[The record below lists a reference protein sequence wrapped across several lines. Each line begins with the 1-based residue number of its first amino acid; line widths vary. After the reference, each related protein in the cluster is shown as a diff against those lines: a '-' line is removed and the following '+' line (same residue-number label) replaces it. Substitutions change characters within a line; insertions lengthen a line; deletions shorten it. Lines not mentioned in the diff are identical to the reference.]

1 MQEHDEDQINTEEN
15 DLQQNYQNTYQ
26 NNQPIPQYDSRPNL
40 STDNSSPNNA
50 PQNIAPPQ
58 NQVPQNIAPQ
68 NVPPQNIGSQNV
80 VPQNVVPQNIGAQN
94 MAQNMALH
102 LIQQP
107 LAAQGVVLQYNIPQG
122 IPQYYP
128 PQNAPIPQPVNTP
141 VQSQINQ
148 PLINQI
154 TYSSQSNQIYQSDQV
169 NQVSQS
175 YQNKSKSG
183 IPSEWEILSF
193 LGWFLFMGSK
203 WDMYEKVKGISGDDY
218 APILYNRS
226 FIGMITLIISI
237 IGFLVYVKN
246 IIYKRNINF
255 YHSLFGQYTKFH
267 SIPLFMYT
275 GINIVLDNYIINMMK
290 KVNDFTKV
298 KDISENDS
306 FNIKAVCAFYIIFS
320 ICGLASLIYIYIN
333 LEMDCEWYIAMIIK
347 KGVFSILTAECS
359 YHFFESI
366 FYTRLINIEEKFDDI
381 ESLYHTGGIFFA
393 ILQAVFVIGFAVY
406 YKNII
411 LLALNFLM
419 FYSMIMNYYV
429 KKEDEKKV
437 LWKNDATPGLE
448 ITVIVINFALM
459 IFMVAKYKEQLI
471 EP

>member
-50 PQNIAPPQ
+50 PQNVPPQ
-58 NQVPQNIAPQ
+58 NVPSQNIGPQ
-68 NVPPQNIGSQNV
+68 NVPPKNV
-80 VPQNVVPQNIGAQN
+80 PPQNIGAQN

-154 TYSSQSNQIYQSDQV
+154 TYSSQSNQIYQSDQA
-169 NQVSQS
+169 NQS

-203 WDMYEKVKGISGDDY
+203 WDMYEKVKGISHDDY

-290 KVNDFTKV
+290 KVNHFTKV
-298 KDISENDS
+298 EDISDNDS

-429 KKEDEKKV
+429 KKEKKV

>member
-40 STDNSSPNNA
+40 STDNSSPN
-50 PQNIAPPQ
+50 IA
-58 NQVPQNIAPQ
+58 PQNIAPQ
-68 NVPPQNIGSQNV
+68 NVPPQNV
-80 VPQNVVPQNIGAQN
+80 PPQNVPPQNVPPQNIGAQN

-128 PQNAPIPQPVNTP
+128 PQNAPISQPVNTP

-169 NQVSQS
+169 NQS

-203 WDMYEKVKGISGDDY
+203 WDMYEKVKGISHDDY

-255 YHSLFGQYTKFH
+255 YHSFFGQYTKFH

-275 GINIVLDNYIINMMK
+275 GINIVLDKYIIDKMTE
-290 KVNDFTKV
+290 VNKFTTV
-298 KDISENDS
+298 KGLSHNDS
-306 FNIKAVCAFYIIFS
+306 FDIKAVCAFYIIFS

-366 FYTRLINIEEKFDDI
+366 FYTRLINIDIEKNIDDI
-381 ESLYHTGGIFFA
+381 ESLYHTGGIFFS

-429 KKEDEKKV
+429 KKEDEDNV
-437 LWKNDATPGLE
+437 LWKNDATAGLE

>member
-26 NNQPIPQYDSRPNL
+26 NNQPIPQNDSRPNL

-50 PQNIAPPQ
+50 TQNIAPPQ
-58 NQVPQNIAPQ
+58 NKVPQNIAPQ

-80 VPQNVVPQNIGAQN
+80 VPQNIPPQNIGAQN

-102 LIQQP
+102 SYQQS
-107 LAAQGVVLQYNIPQG
+107 LAAQGVVYQYNIPQG

-169 NQVSQS
+169 NQS

-290 KVNDFTKV
+290 KVNHFTKV
-298 KDISENDS
+298 EDISDNDS

-429 KKEDEKKV
+429 KKEKKV

>member
-26 NNQPIPQYDSRPNL
+26 NNQPIPQNDSRPNL
-40 STDNSSPNNA
+40 STDNSSPNNTT
-50 PQNIAPPQ
+50 QNIAPPQ

-68 NVPPQNIGSQNV
+68 NVPPQNV
-80 VPQNVVPQNIGAQN
+80 VPQNVPPQNIGAQN

-169 NQVSQS
+169 NQS

-298 KDISENDS
+298 EDISDNDS

-429 KKEDEKKV
+429 KKEDENKV

>member
-26 NNQPIPQYDSRPNL
+26 NNQPIPQNDSRPNL

-50 PQNIAPPQ
+50 TQNIAPPQ

-68 NVPPQNIGSQNV
+68 NVPPQN
-80 VPQNVVPQNIGAQN
+80 VPPQNIGAQN

-141 VQSQINQ
+141 IQSQINQ

-169 NQVSQS
+169 NQS

-203 WDMYEKVKGISGDDY
+203 WDMYEKVKGISHDDY

-290 KVNDFTKV
+290 KVNDFNKV
-298 KDISENDS
+298 EDISDNDS

-366 FYTRLINIEEKFDDI
+366 FYTRLINIEGKFDDI

-429 KKEDEKKV
+429 KKEDENKV

>member
-26 NNQPIPQYDSRPNL
+26 NNQPISQYDSRPNL
-40 STDNSSPNNA
+40 STDNSSPN
-50 PQNIAPPQ
+50 IA
-58 NQVPQNIAPQ
+58 PQNIAPQ
-68 NVPPQNIGSQNV
+68 NVPPQNVPSQNIG
-80 VPQNVVPQNIGAQN
+80 PQNVPPQNVPPQNVPPQNIGAQN

-102 LIQQP
+102 LIQQS
-107 LAAQGVVLQYNIPQG
+107 LAAQGVVPQYNIPQG

-169 NQVSQS
+169 NQENQS

-203 WDMYEKVKGISGDDY
+203 WDMYEKVKGISHDDY

-298 KDISENDS
+298 EDISDNDS

-366 FYTRLINIEEKFDDI
+366 FYTR
-381 ESLYHTGGIFFA
+381 
-393 ILQAVFVIGFAVY
+393 VY

-429 KKEDEKKV
+429 KKEDEDNV
-437 LWKNDATPGLE
+437 LWKNDATAGLE

>member
-26 NNQPIPQYDSRPNL
+26 NNQPIPQYDSRQNL
-40 STDNSSPNNA
+40 STDNSSPNIA
-50 PQNIAPPQ
+50 PQNIS
-58 NQVPQNIAPQ
+58 PQ
-68 NVPPQNIGSQNV
+68 NVPPQNV
-80 VPQNVVPQNIGAQN
+80 PPQNVPPQNVPPQNIGAQN

-169 NQVSQS
+169 NQS

-298 KDISENDS
+298 EDISKNDS

>member
-80 VPQNVVPQNIGAQN
+80 VPQNIGAQN

-141 VQSQINQ
+141 IQSQINQ

-154 TYSSQSNQIYQSDQV
+154 TYSSQSNQIYQSDQA
-169 NQVSQS
+169 NQS

-203 WDMYEKVKGISGDDY
+203 WDMYEKVKGISHDDY

-298 KDISENDS
+298 EDISDNDS
-306 FNIKAVCAFYIIFS
+306 FDIKAVCAFYIIFS

-429 KKEDEKKV
+429 KKEDENKV

>member
-80 VPQNVVPQNIGAQN
+80 VPQNVPPQNIGAQN

-107 LAAQGVVLQYNIPQG
+107 LAAQGVVLQYNIPLG

-141 VQSQINQ
+141 IQSQINQ

-169 NQVSQS
+169 NQS

-275 GINIVLDNYIINMMK
+275 GINIVLDKYIIDMMT
-290 KVNDFTKV
+290 KVNKFTTV
-298 KDISENDS
+298 EGLSHNDS
-306 FNIKAVCAFYIIFS
+306 FDIKAVCAFYIIFS

-366 FYTRLINIEEKFDDI
+366 FYTRLINIDIEKNIDDI

-429 KKEDEKKV
+429 KKEDENKV

>member
-26 NNQPIPQYDSRPNL
+26 NNQPIPQNDSRPNL
-40 STDNSSPNNA
+40 STDNSSPNNTT
-50 PQNIAPPQ
+50 QNIAPPQ

-68 NVPPQNIGSQNV
+68 NVPPQNV
-80 VPQNVVPQNIGAQN
+80 VPQNVPPQNIGAQN

-107 LAAQGVVLQYNIPQG
+107 LTAQGVVLQYNIPQG
-122 IPQYYP
+122 NPQYYP

-169 NQVSQS
+169 NQENQS

-298 KDISENDS
+298 EDISENDS

-366 FYTRLINIEEKFDDI
+366 FYTRLINIDIEKNIDDI

-429 KKEDEKKV
+429 KKEDENKV

>member
-40 STDNSSPNNA
+40 STDNSSPN
-50 PQNIAPPQ
+50 IA
-58 NQVPQNIAPQ
+58 PQNIAPQ
-68 NVPPQNIGSQNV
+68 NVPPQNV
-80 VPQNVVPQNIGAQN
+80 PPQNVPPQNVPPQNIGAQN

-169 NQVSQS
+169 NQS

-203 WDMYEKVKGISGDDY
+203 WDMYEKVKGISHDDY

-298 KDISENDS
+298 EDISKNDS

-429 KKEDEKKV
+429 KKEDEDND

-459 IFMVAKYKEQLI
+459 VFMVAKYKEQLI

>member
-26 NNQPIPQYDSRPNL
+26 NNQPIPQNDSRPNL
-40 STDNSSPNNA
+40 STDNSSPNNTT
-50 PQNIAPPQ
+50 QNIAPPQ

-68 NVPPQNIGSQNV
+68 NVPPQN
-80 VPQNVVPQNIGAQN
+80 VPPQNIGGQN
-94 MAQNMALH
+94 MAQNMVLH

-169 NQVSQS
+169 NQENQS

-203 WDMYEKVKGISGDDY
+203 WDMYEKVKGISHDDY

-298 KDISENDS
+298 EDISENDS

-366 FYTRLINIEEKFDDI
+366 FYTRLINIDIEKNIDDI

-429 KKEDEKKV
+429 KKEDEENV
-437 LWKNDATPGLE
+437 LWKNDATAGLE

>member
-80 VPQNVVPQNIGAQN
+80 VPQNVSPQNIGAQN

-128 PQNAPIPQPVNTP
+128 PQNAPIPQPVYTP

-226 FIGMITLIISI
+226 FM
-237 IGFLVYVKN
+237 
-246 IIYKRNINF
+246 
-255 YHSLFGQYTKFH
+255 
-267 SIPLFMYT
+267 
-275 GINIVLDNYIINMMK
+275 
-290 KVNDFTKV
+290 
-298 KDISENDS
+298 
-306 FNIKAVCAFYIIFS
+306 
-320 ICGLASLIYIYIN
+320 
-333 LEMDCEWYIAMIIK
+333 
-347 KGVFSILTAECS
+347 
-359 YHFFESI
+359 
-366 FYTRLINIEEKFDDI
+366 
-381 ESLYHTGGIFFA
+381 
-393 ILQAVFVIGFAVY
+393 
-406 YKNII
+406 
-411 LLALNFLM
+411 
-419 FYSMIMNYYV
+419 
-429 KKEDEKKV
+429 
-437 LWKNDATPGLE
+437 
-448 ITVIVINFALM
+448 
-459 IFMVAKYKEQLI
+459 
-471 EP
+471 

>member
-169 NQVSQS
+169 NQS

-203 WDMYEKVKGISGDDY
+203 WDMYEKVKGISRDDY

-290 KVNDFTKV
+290 KVNHFTKV
-298 KDISENDS
+298 YKS
-306 FNIKAVCAFYIIFS
+306 CL
-320 ICGLASLIYIYIN
+320 C
-333 LEMDCEWYIAMIIK
+333 
-347 KGVFSILTAECS
+347 IL
-359 YHFFESI
+359 Y
-366 FYTRLINIEEKFDDI
+366 
-381 ESLYHTGGIFFA
+381 
-393 ILQAVFVIGFAVY
+393 
-406 YKNII
+406 
-411 LLALNFLM
+411 NF
-419 FYSMIMNYYV
+419 
-429 KKEDEKKV
+429 
-437 LWKNDATPGLE
+437 
-448 ITVIVINFALM
+448 
-459 IFMVAKYKEQLI
+459 
-471 EP
+471 

>member
-40 STDNSSPNNA
+40 STDNSSPN
-50 PQNIAPPQ
+50 IA
-58 NQVPQNIAPQ
+58 PQNIAPQ
-68 NVPPQNIGSQNV
+68 NVPPQNVPSQNIG
-80 VPQNVVPQNIGAQN
+80 PQNVPPQNVPPQNIGAQN

-107 LAAQGVVLQYNIPQG
+107 FAAQGVVLQYNIPQG

-128 PQNAPIPQPVNTP
+128 PQNASIPQPVNTP

-169 NQVSQS
+169 NQS

-203 WDMYEKVKGISGDDY
+203 WDMYEKVKGISHDDY

-298 KDISENDS
+298 EDISDNDS

-366 FYTRLINIEEKFDDI
+366 FYTRLINIDIEKNIDDI

-429 KKEDEKKV
+429 KKEDENKV

>member
-169 NQVSQS
+169 NQS

-290 KVNDFTKV
+290 KVNHFTKV
-298 KDISENDS
+298 EDISDNDS

-429 KKEDEKKV
+429 KKEKKV

>member
-26 NNQPIPQYDSRPNL
+26 NNQPISQYDSRPNL
-40 STDNSSPNNA
+40 STDNSSPNIA
-50 PQNIAPPQ
+50 PQNS
-58 NQVPQNIAPQ
+58 VPQNVPSQNIGPQ
-68 NVPPQNIGSQNV
+68 NVPPQNV
-80 VPQNVVPQNIGAQN
+80 PPQNFPPQNIGAQN

-102 LIQQP
+102 LIQQS
-107 LAAQGVVLQYNIPQG
+107 LAAQGVVPQYNIPQG
-122 IPQYYP
+122 IHQYNP
-128 PQNAPIPQPVNTP
+128 PQNASIPQPVNTP

-169 NQVSQS
+169 NQS

-290 KVNDFTKV
+290 MVNDFTKV
-298 KDISENDS
+298 EDISKNDS

-429 KKEDEKKV
+429 KKEDEDNV